1 MSEVRW
7 DLPASSAWAS
17 AGDIARIVGGG
28 TPSTKIDENFAE
40 VGIPWLTPADL
51 TGYEQAYISRGRRDL
66 SEIGFASCGAQMLPA
81 GSVLFSSRAPVGYCV
96 IASDEVSTNQGFK
109 SFVLEGGVI
118 PEYVRHYLLSA
129 KEYAESKA
137 SGTTFL
143 ELSGKRVAELAVP
156 IAPLPEQ
163 RRIVEKV
170 DGLTARTARARKD
183 LDRVPTLIA
192 RYKQRLLELATS
204 GELTADWRQKNDLP
218 SPELGELSDLATE
231 FKYGSSSK
239 SLGEGKVP
247 VLRMGNIQDGKLD
260 WADLKYTSDEAEIEK
275 FRLVPGDVLFN
286 RTNSPEL
293 VGKTAMYN
301 GDREAIYA
309 GYLIRVRCGPVLM
322 PEFLTFCLNSP
333 SGRAY
338 SWDVKTDGV
347 SQSNI
352 NAKKLAAFSF
362 LVPSMEEQAE
372 IVQRIETAFI
382 WLDRLAADH
391 AAADRLLPKLD
402 AAILEKAFRGELVP
416 QDPNDEPAS
425 KLLDRIKAERA
436 AAPKK
441 KRISKSKGKQMTGKK
456 TPLKD
461 QILADSTEWPAAG
474 LDFSELSGRI
484 SAPYDDM
491 RTALF
496 DLLGGPSPTLKQ
508 QFDSER
514 ETIVI
519 QRIAA

>member
-7 DLPASSAWAS
+7 DLPDSWAWAS

-96 IASDEVSTNQGFK
+96 IASNEVSTNQGFK

-183 LDRVPTLIA
+183 LDRIPTLIA
-192 RYKQRLLELATS
+192 RYKQRFLELAFS
-204 GELTADWRQKNDLP
+204 GELSSGSDKKAFQDKSFSDAILSTFYGPRFGKDAYIEDGIPTLRTTDFDDAGNVVPKTPPTVAVSSKEFAKWGLEDGDILVTRTGSIGKCAVYDESIGPALP
-218 SPELGELSDLATE
+218 SA
-231 FKYGSSSK
+231 
-239 SLGEGKVP
+239 
-247 VLRMGNIQDGKLD
+247 
-260 WADLKYTSDEAEIEK
+260 
-275 FRLVPGDVLFN
+275 
-286 RTNSPEL
+286 
-293 VGKTAMYN
+293 
-301 GDREAIYA
+301 
-309 GYLIRVRCGPVLM
+309 YLIRVRVDRSKLVPKFALL
-322 PEFLTFCLNSP
+322 FLL
-333 SGRAY
+333 SGNGQKQLGLGTTA
-338 SWDVKTDGV
+338 VA
-347 SQSNI
+347 QPNI
-352 NAKKLAAFSF
+352 NAKVIEGIQLPLPSLDTQAKVIRDIENAF
-362 LVPSMEEQAE
+362 
-372 IVQRIETAFI
+372 T

-391 AAADRLLPKLD
+391 VVVGRLLPKLD
-402 AAILEKAFRGELVP
+402 AAILDKAFRGELVP

-425 KLLDRIKAERA
+425 ELLKRIEAERA

-441 KRISKSKGKQMTGKK
+441 TRISKSKGKQMTGKK

-474 LDFSELSGRI
+474 LDFSELSARI